1 METSKPLDSRNLQS
15 GAEVSLDDF
24 KKEIEALKTAEAI
37 NGGHTVN
44 LFEVTVADLTSA
56 DMTMWR
62 LLPRSKPNGR
72 DALIAVFE
80 DYRAQTVARGNP
92 SSKAFA
98 AFLANEL
105 MKASSRAQ

>member
-1 METSKPLDSRNLQS
+1 METSKPLDSKNLQG

-44 LFEVTVADLTSA
+44 LSEVVVADLTSA

-62 LLPRSKPNGR
+62 LLKRSRQNGIS
-72 DALIAVFE
+72 ALMSVFE
-80 DYRAQTVARGNP
+80 EYRAQTLAAGNP
-92 SSKAFA
+92 SRNAFV
-98 AFLANEL
+98 AFLAQEL
-105 MKASSRAQ
+105 TKAVAKAS